1 MFLLFKIWIKIQII
15 ILMKKKFIFIV
26 LIFFSAAIFAQTVG
40 DNSSANFSDNSS
52 DFLRGEE
59 LFKQNKAQ
67 DSLEFLKRACASQKF
82 PKAYIY
88 LSLAYFQ
95 LGDYQNSL
103 AVCEQGMNVS
113 GTDKKVLSYNA
124 GNTCFV
130 MGDYENAE
138 KWYSLAIS
146 ANSLYSNPVLN
157 RANTRLKLGKIQES
171 IADYKRFLELEPNDK
186 QRPQI
191 EKLLSLLDDEL
202 VRLAEE
208 ENMRKA
214 EEERLKAEEARIAEQ
229 RALEEAK
236 RKEEERIAAEKL
248 AAEQA
253 ALRAE
258 QERLAEEEAE
268 RRRKLL
274 EDVASSLQNTQT
286 ENMSAGAE
294 GTFDYGYETELE

>member
-1 MFLLFKIWIKIQII
+1 
-15 ILMKKKFIFIV
+15 MKKKFIFIV
-26 LIFFSAAIFAQTVG
+26 LIFFSIFKVSVFAQSAG
-40 DNSSANFSDNSS
+40 DNSTDNSS

-67 DSLEFLKRACASQKF
+67 ESIEFLKRACDSKNF

-88 LSLAYFQ
+88 LSLVYFQ
-95 LGDYQNSL
+95 LGEYKNSL
-103 AVCEQGMNVS
+103 DVCEQGMNVS
-113 GTDKKVLSYNA
+113 GTDKKVLAYNA

-130 MGDYENAE
+130 SGDYENAE

-191 EKLLSLLDDEL
+191 EKLLSLLNDEL

-229 RALEEAK
+229 RAIEEAK

-248 AAEQA
+248 AAEQEA
-253 ALRAE
+253 KRAE
-258 QERLAEEEAE
+258 QERLAKEEAE

>member
-1 MFLLFKIWIKIQII
+1 
-15 ILMKKKFIFIV
+15 MKKKFIFIV
-26 LIFFSAAIFAQTVG
+26 LIFFSIFQMATFAQTVG
-40 DNSSANFSDNSS
+40 DNSDNSS

-95 LGDYQNSL
+95 LGDYKNSL

-113 GTDKKVLSYNA
+113 GTDKKVLAYNA

-130 MGDYENAE
+130 ADDYENAE

-191 EKLLSLLDDEL
+191 EKLLALLDDEL

-248 AAEQA
+248 AAEQE

-258 QERLAEEEAE
+258 QERLAQEEAE